1 MRADGIPPEAL
12 KMNIKSYVDSLHKL
26 FEKI

>member
-12 KMNIKSYVDSLHKL
+12 KMDTKSYVDSLYKL